1 MDEKQVQRIQVMED
15 FASQVRISAGWSR
28 GASHQKSLSESQG
41 MTEGVLESE
50 A

>member
-28 GASHQKSLSESQG
+28 EERESSEVP
-41 MTEGVLESE
+41 E
-50 A
+50 